1 MAAEPSSIR
10 TLVIAGE
17 VVRFAV
23 GTRREAARLAAV
35 SSDEGR
41 MLRRL
46 LRFLRAGDM
55 FFDVGANIGTVT
67 IPVAATGLAECLSF
81 EPEPRNA
88 ARLAEN
94 AALNGLDNVMVVEA
108 AMWSAGGTVGLS
120 AGGPV
125 GTGTHTVVE
134 RQGEGVTSI
143 PATTIDAF
151 RARGGRPP
159 DVVKVDVEGAELEV
173 LRGAAASL
181 GEGAIRELFC
191 ETHPGGLA
199 ERGATEK
206 EVGGLL
212 AELGYVQVWAATRG
226 TETHHHFRRREP
238 AAG

>member
-10 TLVIAGE
+10 TLVIAGQ

-23 GTRREAARLAAV
+23 GTRREVERLAAV

-46 LRFLRAGDM
+46 LHFLRDGDT

-67 IPVAATGLAECLSF
+67 IPVAATGLAECLAF
-81 EPEPRNA
+81 EPEPRTA

-143 PATTIDAF
+143 AATTIDAI
-151 RARGGRPP
+151 RARGRPP
-159 DVVKVDVEGAELEV
+159 DVVKLDVEGAELEV

-181 GEGAIRELFC
+181 GEGGVRELFC

-199 ERGATEK
+199 ERGANEGELK
-206 EVGGLL
+206 GFLED
-212 AELGYVQVWAATRG
+212 LGYVEVWAAPRG
-226 TETHHHFRRREP
+226 AETHRHFRQLP
-238 AAG
+238 